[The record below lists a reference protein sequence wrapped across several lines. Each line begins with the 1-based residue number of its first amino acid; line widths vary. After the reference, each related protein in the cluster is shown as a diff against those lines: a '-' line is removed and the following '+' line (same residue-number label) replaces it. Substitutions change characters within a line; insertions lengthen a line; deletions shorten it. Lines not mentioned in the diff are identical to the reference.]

1 MADAMMAN
9 ALGAVVSGTAS
20 GTVAPQGGSAK
31 EISANVDLDSPRA
44 PLRSEVL
51 PVGQAERDY
60 PAADALDRDAAPLS
74 VEEDAI
80 LVLDDEIESGESD
93 SGKLAPPS
101 GSAPPSSGLA
111 ARRGRT
117 PPPPRPRTLTS
128 SVPPR
133 RPLGSSLPP
142 PTSPDPWLLANRTL
156 ELGRAHARITALE
169 EQIAY
174 RDARIAVL
182 EDRLAEL
189 QQRLD
194 EVQPTAAR
202 RSGVQT
208 TGLQTTGVET
218 SAARTSQ
225 PTRAQ
230 GGARAASEG
239 AQTFELAE
247 PRPTA
252 SKQPPLAEADATPE
266 PTGVRP
272 ALNVPVS
279 GRKDELPAATTSS
292 AAVDAEVEEETDED
306 EERVSQPRLVMPL
319 PEGHVRGELQ
329 KIAGIGPR
337 FEAALRK
344 QGVTELRQ
352 IAAWSEADLRTIA
365 KALKIPKSRIVKG
378 RWVELA
384 REMLDTGK

>member
-9 ALGAVVSGTAS
+9 ALGVAAS
-20 GTVAPQGGSAK
+20 GTVGPQGGPAK
-31 EISANVDLDSPRA
+31 DSANVDLDSPRA

-51 PVGQAERDY
+51 PLGRAERDY
-60 PAADALDRDAAPLS
+60 PTGDGDAAPLS
-74 VEEDAI
+74 VEEEAI
-80 LVLDDEIESGESD
+80 LVLDDEIETGESE
-93 SGKLAPPS
+93 SGKLAPAG
-101 GSAPPSSGLA
+101 GSAPPSSGLT

-128 SVPPR
+128 SLPPR

-142 PTSPDPWLLANRTL
+142 PSSPDPWLLANRTL

-182 EDRLAEL
+182 EERLAEL

-194 EVQPTAAR
+194 EVPPPAAQ

-208 TGLQTTGVET
+208 
-218 SAARTSQ
+218 SAARMSQ
-225 PTRAQ
+225 PARAP
-230 GGARAASEG
+230 GGARSASEG
-239 AQTFELAE
+239 AQTFEFAE
-247 PRPTA
+247 PRPA
-252 SKQPPLAEADATPE
+252 AAKQLPLAESEATPE

-272 ALNVPVS
+272 ALNMPVPA
-279 GRKDELPAATTSS
+279 RKDELQGATSGS
-292 AAVDAEVEEETDED
+292 ANVDTETEDEAD
-306 EERVSQPRLVMPL
+306 EGEERVSQPRLVMPL

-352 IAAWSEADLRTIA
+352 VAAWSEADVRTMA

-384 REMLDTGK
+384 REILDTGK